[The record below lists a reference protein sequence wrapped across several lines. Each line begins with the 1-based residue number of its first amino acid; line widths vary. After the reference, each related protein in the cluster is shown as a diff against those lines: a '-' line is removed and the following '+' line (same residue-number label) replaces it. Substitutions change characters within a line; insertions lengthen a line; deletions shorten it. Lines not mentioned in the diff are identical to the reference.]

1 MYIFSGPMKATHTF
15 DTSFSSKGRDSP
27 MLNGDLRINGRADI
41 YSDAATHDSKLER
54 QKF

>member
-1 MYIFSGPMKATHTF
+1 
-15 DTSFSSKGRDSP
+15 